1 MLLVRLFAIGGGEIG
16 DDVDNGGDAGDAGD
30 VGAVQPLLQGRLLG
44 LKEQWTE
51 HR

>member
-1 MLLVRLFAIGGGEIG
+1 MVEVKLVFIN
-16 DDVDNGGDAGDAGD
+16 VDNDGYYAGD
-30 VGAVQPLLQGRLLG
+30 VGALHLDLLQGRLLG